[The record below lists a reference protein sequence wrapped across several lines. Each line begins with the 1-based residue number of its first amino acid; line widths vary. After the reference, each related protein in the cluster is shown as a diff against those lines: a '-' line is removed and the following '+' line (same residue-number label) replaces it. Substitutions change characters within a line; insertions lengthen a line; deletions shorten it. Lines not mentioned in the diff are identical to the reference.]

1 MKNFDNSNNN
11 NNNNNEND
19 NDDDNYN
26 GNVSENNGNNYDN
39 LLSIVILV
47 SKILIYVRL
56 GGKTKTVG
64 RKITG
69 QEIYIRSAF
78 LTLTSWPTG
87 IFLASWLFSFPL
99 EFSYSILHCSN
110 TPHIANVVYELVWKR
125 VLRMLAIVAE
135 QA

>member
-1 MKNFDNSNNN
+1 MKNFDNSSNNN
-11 NNNNNEND
+11 NNDNEND

-26 GNVSENNGNNYDN
+26 GNVNENNDNNYDN

-87 IFLASWLFSFPL
+87 IFQASWLFSFPL
-99 EFSYSILHCSN
+99 EFSYNMLHCSN

>member
-19 NDDDNYN
+19 NDDDYYN

-78 LTLTSWPTG
+78 LTLTS
-87 IFLASWLFSFPL
+87 
-99 EFSYSILHCSN
+99 
-110 TPHIANVVYELVWKR
+110 
-125 VLRMLAIVAE
+125 
-135 QA
+135 

>member
-11 NNNNNEND
+11 NNNDNEND

-26 GNVSENNGNNYDN
+26 GNVIDNNDNNRDN

-69 QEIYIRSAF
+69 QDIYIRSAF
-78 LTLTSWPTG
+78 LALTS
-87 IFLASWLFSFPL
+87 
-99 EFSYSILHCSN
+99 
-110 TPHIANVVYELVWKR
+110 
-125 VLRMLAIVAE
+125 
-135 QA
+135 